1 MRRHN
6 PPSVWAVP
14 EAFRSIYSH
23 AAEVTSGARLMFVS
37 SQSGIAPDG
46 TVAPHFDDQLNQ
58 AMENVEA
65 LPAASGMSKADIVKA
80 NYYLTRAS
88 DLPALGVVR
97 RQR

>member
-14 EAFRSIYSH
+14 EAFRSNYSH

-37 SQSGIAPDG
+37 GQFGIAPDG
-46 TVAPHFDDQLNQ
+46 TVAPHFEGQLNQ
-58 AMENVEA
+58 AMDNVEA
-65 LPAASGMSKADIVKA
+65 LLAAGGMSKADIVKA

-88 DLPALGVVR
+88 DLPALGAMR
-97 RQR
+97 RQ